1 MINEKLENI
10 KIFSKSNYLGLYI
23 EGEYNVE
30 TEYGEIDIFGQR
42 NKTLA
47 KKIRIFKIP
56 LNLIYKVVFKPEH
69 SIIMYEDKVKMI
81 PEIKAGI
88 GDEISTFRVSI
99 QGNPNKSD
107 KLKVT
112 LKDLRK

>member
-1 MINEKLENI
+1 M
-10 KIFSKSNYLGLYI
+10 
-23 EGEYNVE
+23 E